1 MSTGGG
7 GGGGTNTV
15 TRTELDPIMRPFV
28 QYGLEESTRLYQNPD
43 MPKYYPGQTFVGPS
57 QQTQAA
63 LAAAQ
68 QRATMGNPLVPAAQQ
83 NVLGLQTATNAAN
96 PMFASMYQNAQTTP
110 QTAQNVYGGLATGG
124 IQNTASPLY
133 QSLYGNAQT
142 TPQAAQNVF
151 SGLAG
156 GQFGNAAMP
165 LTQSTAQGSFLSG
178 NPFFEGAFRGAT
190 QGAQTAYQDAT
201 QAALSNASRA
211 GRYGS
216 GSMGTALDRA
226 GGVFAN
232 ALTNTAGQLAF
243 QNYGAERG
251 MQEAAIGRLAGL
263 SQQDL
268 SNRLTGAQSLAQ
280 MGQQTFA
287 NQAAAAQGLAGLS
300 AQDISNRMA
309 GAQALSQ
316 TGQQTFANQA
326 AAAQAIGAASE
337 SDYARRLSAAELA
350 PGLAAADYSDIN
362 QLLQTGQAAEG
373 YQEAAMADAVNRFN
387 FAQQAPYMKLQSYL
401 SGAYGA
407 PSGMQQTTPVYR
419 NQMGNVL
426 GGALTGAALGGGTG
440 LGAGVGAAI
449 GGGLGLLG

>member
-28 QYGLEESTRLYQNPD
+28 QYGLEESARLYQSPD
-43 MPKYYPGQTFVGPS
+43 TPQYFPGQTFVGPS

-83 NVLGLQTATNAAN
+83 
-96 PMFASMYQNAQTTP
+96 
-110 QTAQNVYGGLATGG
+110 
-124 IQNTASPLY
+124 
-133 QSLYGNAQT
+133 
-142 TPQAAQNVF
+142 AAQQTIQ
-151 SGLAG
+151 G
-156 GQFGNAAMP
+156 G
-165 LTQSTAQGSFLSG
+165 FLGG

-201 QAALSNASRA
+201 QLALSNASRA

-216 GSMGTALDRA
+216 GAMGTALDRA

-243 QNYGAERG
+243 QNYDTERG
-251 MQEAAIGRLAGL
+251 R
-263 SQQDL
+263 QQ
-268 SNRLTGAQSLAQ
+268 A
-280 MGQQTFA
+280 M
-287 NQAAAAQGLAGLS
+287 
-300 AQDISNRMA
+300 
-309 GAQALSQ
+309 
-316 TGQQTFANQA
+316 
-326 AAAQAIGAASE
+326 IGA
-337 SDYARRLSAAELA
+337 A

-419 NQMGNVL
+419 NQMGNIL

>member
-43 MPKYYPGQTFVGPS
+43 MPQYFPGQTFVGPS

-83 NVLGLQTATNAAN
+83 
-96 PMFASMYQNAQTTP
+96 
-110 QTAQNVYGGLATGG
+110 
-124 IQNTASPLY
+124 
-133 QSLYGNAQT
+133 
-142 TPQAAQNVF
+142 AAQQTIQ
-151 SGLAG
+151 G
-156 GQFGNAAMP
+156 G
-165 LTQSTAQGSFLSG
+165 FLGG

-201 QAALSNASRA
+201 QLALSNASRA

-216 GSMGTALDRA
+216 GAMGTALDRA

-243 QNYGAERG
+243 QNYDTERG
-251 MQEAAIGRLAGL
+251 R
-263 SQQDL
+263 QQ
-268 SNRLTGAQSLAQ
+268 A
-280 MGQQTFA
+280 M
-287 NQAAAAQGLAGLS
+287 
-300 AQDISNRMA
+300 
-309 GAQALSQ
+309 
-316 TGQQTFANQA
+316 
-326 AAAQAIGAASE
+326 IGAAPQ
-337 SDYARRLSAAELA
+337 LA
-350 PGLAAADYSDIN
+350 GADYTDIN

>member
-1 MSTGGG
+1 
-7 GGGGTNTV
+7 
-15 TRTELDPIMRPFV
+15 MRPFV
-28 QYGLEESTRLYQNPD
+28 QYGLEESARLYQSPD
-43 MPKYYPGQTFVGPS
+43 TPQYFPGQTFVGPS

-83 NVLGLQTATNAAN
+83 
-96 PMFASMYQNAQTTP
+96 
-110 QTAQNVYGGLATGG
+110 
-124 IQNTASPLY
+124 
-133 QSLYGNAQT
+133 
-142 TPQAAQNVF
+142 AAQQTIQ
-151 SGLAG
+151 G
-156 GQFGNAAMP
+156 G
-165 LTQSTAQGSFLSG
+165 FLGG

-201 QAALSNASRA
+201 QQALSNASRA

-216 GSMGTALDRA
+216 GAMGTALDRA

-243 QNYGAERG
+243 QNYDTERG
-251 MQEAAIGRLAGL
+251 R
-263 SQQDL
+263 QQ
-268 SNRLTGAQSLAQ
+268 A
-280 MGQQTFA
+280 M
-287 NQAAAAQGLAGLS
+287 
-300 AQDISNRMA
+300 
-309 GAQALSQ
+309 
-316 TGQQTFANQA
+316 
-326 AAAQAIGAASE
+326 IGAAPQ
-337 SDYARRLSAAELA
+337 LA
-350 PGLAAADYSDIN
+350 GADYTDIN

-419 NQMGNVL
+419 NQMGNIL

-440 LGAGVGAAI
+440 LGAGVGAGI
-449 GGGLGLLG
+449 GAGLGLLG

>member
-28 QYGLEESTRLYQNPD
+28 QYGLEESARLYQSPD
-43 MPKYYPGQTFVGPS
+43 TPQYFPGQTFVGPS

-83 NVLGLQTATNAAN
+83 
-96 PMFASMYQNAQTTP
+96 
-110 QTAQNVYGGLATGG
+110 
-124 IQNTASPLY
+124 
-133 QSLYGNAQT
+133 
-142 TPQAAQNVF
+142 AAQQTIQ
-151 SGLAG
+151 G
-156 GQFGNAAMP
+156 G
-165 LTQSTAQGSFLSG
+165 FLGG

-201 QAALSNASRA
+201 QLALSNASRA

-216 GSMGTALDRA
+216 GAMGTALDRA

-243 QNYGAERG
+243 QNYDIERG
-251 MQEAAIGRLAGL
+251 R
-263 SQQDL
+263 QQ
-268 SNRLTGAQSLAQ
+268 A
-280 MGQQTFA
+280 M
-287 NQAAAAQGLAGLS
+287 
-300 AQDISNRMA
+300 
-309 GAQALSQ
+309 
-316 TGQQTFANQA
+316 
-326 AAAQAIGAASE
+326 IGA
-337 SDYARRLSAAELA
+337 A

-419 NQMGNVL
+419 NQMGNIL